1 MTTLPIREMVLYKHG
16 VGYFVRGGIVSGTQA
31 VLTFKQ
37 DALNDVL
44 KSLTVF
50 DRSGGH
56 VLGIHYP
63 TPIPREERL
72 SSSSIQLSNEN
83 SLRDLLTQIRGRQ
96 ITVSL
101 EHTLYEGDNQTK
113 TTEIVSGR
121 MIGIETPLPSG
132 HERTIDHGKTRVT
145 MQTDAGVRVFELV
158 DLKSFTIDDA
168 AAANDLTYTLDVS
181 MSDDER
187 RDVTIQLSEGEHD
200 LIAQYVAPSPL
211 WRVSYRLVADADETG
226 AITEAY
232 LQGWGLFDNRFEE
245 DLTDIRLTLVAG
257 QPISFVYD
265 LSESQIPERPLIR
278 DKARV
283 AQAPIEFLAD
293 HIAAPNF
300 DEMTAD
306 ETLRYMESLAKRQG
320 GVEDVLKDIDGMVLG
335 GAEHELGAASQYQ
348 SARFMRAGG
357 GRGIV
362 ESAPAQAAAKEAGEF
377 FEYQVQTPVTVK
389 RGESALVPL
398 FSAEVKPERELL
410 FNHRKLQNHPV
421 AALRLKNTSG
431 FTLERGPVTVAVEG
445 DYKGEAIIAFTKDGD
460 DLYVPYAVELGVKV
474 AIDEKQEVTDIGVAL
489 RDKMFFF
496 QRYRTTIAAYMIE
509 NTLNQ
514 PVTILIE
521 RGVIPDVKPFDSP
534 VPDVETVDERRW
546 KLTLPA
552 KTRRPFVIKERTVFS
567 THHILNGL
575 TMHTLAEYL
584 DKRYLDKALYGTLRP
599 IVERYEAARNAR
611 SEINTLQNEKKT
623 IATRQEQIRANLATL
638 QTVGEEGKLR
648 MRILKQLEK
657 SEDRLAA
664 IDAREAELNQIIV
677 TKEAE
682 AKALIDALP
691 KGE

>member
-16 VGYFVRGGIVSGTQA
+16 VGYFVRGGAVSGKQA

-37 DALNDVL
+37 DAINDVL

-63 TPIPREERL
+63 TPIPRHERL
-72 SSSSIQLSNEN
+72 SSSSIQLSDEN
-83 SLRDLLTQIRGRQ
+83 SLRDLLTQIRGRR
-96 ITVSL
+96 ITALV
-101 EHTLYEGDNQTK
+101 EHVKYGDQDDIV
-113 TTEIVSGR
+113 TTETVSGR
-121 MIGIETPLPSG
+121 MIGIEAPLRTG
-132 HERTIDHGKTRVT
+132 HERAIDHGKTRV
-145 MQTDAGVRVFELV
+145 MLQTDSSVRVFELV
-158 DLKSFTIDDA
+158 ELKSFTIDDV

-211 WRVSYRLVADADETG
+211 WRVSYRLIADADETG

-265 LSESQIPERPLIR
+265 LSESQIPQRPLIR
-278 DKARV
+278 DEARV
-283 AQAPIEFLAD
+283 APMPIEYAAD
-293 HIAAPNF
+293 DDLDNIPMNL
-300 DEMTAD
+300 E
-306 ETLRYMESLAKRQG
+306 G
-320 GVEDVLKDIDGMVLG
+320 GLLG
-335 GAEHELGAASQYQ
+335 GDDDRKLGLMNATAASQTQ
-348 SARFMRAGG
+348 LARFMRAGG

-398 FSAEVKPERELL
+398 FNAAVMPERELL
-410 FNHRKLQNHPV
+410 FNHRKLANHPV

-431 FTLERGPVTVAVEG
+431 FTLERGPVTVAVDG

-460 DLYVPYAVELGVKV
+460 DLYVPYAVELGVR
-474 AIDEKQEVTDIGVAL
+474 ITSDEKLEMKDIGVVL
-489 RDKMFFF
+489 RDKIFSF

-521 RGVIPDVKPFDSP
+521 RGVVPDVKPFDSP
-534 VPDVETVDERRW
+534 EPDVETADERRW
-546 KLTLPA
+546 KVTIPA
-552 KTRRPFVIKERTVFS
+552 KSRRPFVIKERTVFS
-567 THHILNGL
+567 THHILSGL
-575 TMHTLAEYL
+575 SMHTLAEYL
-584 DKRYLDKALYGTLRP
+584 DKHYLDKALYGTLRP
-599 IVERYEAARNAR
+599 IVERYEAVRNAR
-611 SEINTLQNEKKT
+611 SEINALQNEKKT
-623 IATRQEQIRANLATL
+623 IAARQEQIRANLAAL
-638 QTVGEEGKLR
+638 QPVGEEGKLR
-648 MRILKQLEK
+648 MRILKQLEA

-682 AKALIDALP
+682 ASKLIEALP
-691 KGE
+691 KGEGA